1 MIVADNQPPGT
12 YPLEICATMAN
23 YPTVPEACA
32 DFTVIVV
39 GGPPAECDYTIVPSA
54 PSQTLLT
61 YPWGAASLASIDLS
75 DDLDAFR
82 VVKSDEACDDV
93 TALTFTAVYQDL
105 AASAPYSGSPE
116 FVWNPE
122 TMTLSYQKC
131 SPS

>member
-23 YPTVPEACA
+23 YPAVPEACA

-39 GGPPAECDYTIVPSA
+39 GGPPAECDYAIVPSA

-61 YPWGAASLASIDLS
+61 YPWGGASLASIDLS
-75 DDLDAFR
+75 DDLDAFT
-82 VVKSDEACDDV
+82 VIKSDPACDDV
-93 TALTFTAVYQDL
+93 TALTFTPVYQDL
-105 AASAPYSGSPE
+105 ATGEFYSGSPE
-116 FVWNPE
+116 FSWNPD